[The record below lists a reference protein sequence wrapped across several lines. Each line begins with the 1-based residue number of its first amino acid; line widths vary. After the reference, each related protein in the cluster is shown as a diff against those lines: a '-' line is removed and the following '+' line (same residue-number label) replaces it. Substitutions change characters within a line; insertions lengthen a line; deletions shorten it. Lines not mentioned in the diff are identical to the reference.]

1 MINTGKQF
9 TLLLQN
15 PEATQVFGRCLGE
28 MAMPGDVICL
38 EGDLGAGKTTLTQA
52 IAFGLD
58 VPEARYVTSP
68 SFAIFHEYPG
78 RIPLY
83 HMDFYRLHDASEIA
97 DLGLDEYFS
106 LSGLTVI
113 EWPIRAAGLL
123 PPDRLLLE
131 IANPGDDSR
140 VIHCTCT
147 ERWDN
152 RIATLLRV
160 HPGFILAGG

>member
-1 MINTGKQF
+1 MIGKEKQF

-15 PEATQVFGRCLGE
+15 PEATHAFGRCLGE

-52 IAFGLD
+52 IAIGLE
-58 VPEARYVTSP
+58 VPDAPYVTSP

-83 HMDFYRLHDASEIA
+83 HMDFYRLHDASEVA

-140 VIHCTCT
+140 VILCTCT
-147 ERWDN
+147 ERWED
-152 RIATLLRV
+152 RIVNLLRV
-160 HPGFILAGG
+160 HPGFIPAEG